1 MEAKKL
7 LTQLFICPIMCTSNF
22 RSATMVPRKRKGDSG
37 MAKGSNQKLKLLYLM
52 KILQEK
58 TDDTHSITMQE
69 ILSELEAYGVSAER
83 KSIYTDIECLRLYGR
98 DD

>member
-1 MEAKKL
+1 
-7 LTQLFICPIMCTSNF
+7 
-22 RSATMVPRKRKGDSG
+22 MVPRKSKGDSG

-58 TDDTHSITMQE
+58 TDETHSITMQE

-83 KSIYTDIECLRLYGR
+83 KSIYTDIECLRLYGMEIVGYR
-98 DD
+98 KREPTIIMWESATLN